1 MYRDMKKSYENENPS
16 KVIITPKPPKGDP
29 ETPDTASTPKVVQ
42 SVIQDALKP
51 GPGPASVPTP
61 PKPGKTGPA
70 PKK

>member
-1 MYRDMKKSYENENPS
+1 MKKSYENENPS

-51 GPGPASVPTP
+51 GPASVPTP